1 MGSDDDTGKK
11 LAGKDRVLGDE
22 WVDWEGGGAEKEI
35 REGKRMF
42 LFLSLVVI
50 VAFILVIF
58 LLWYLVLPR
67 FEMYGLAYARILT
80 IAIIA
85 VASFFFLWY
94 VLLVAAILFR
104 KNYLSVCLQ
113 SRPNLFFALYPFV
126 MRLARMVGI
135 SRDRLSHSF
144 IKVSNILAGTA
155 PKAGNVLTLL
165 PRCLRKDIRQQIKD
179 ICADY
184 PGVVIYTAP
193 GGNVARKIIRDTN
206 PSAIVA
212 VACERD
218 LVSGIKD
225 IAPRIPVI
233 GIPNTRPMGPCKDT
247 AIDINEFR
255 TAIKFFCSGS

>member
-1 MGSDDDTGKK
+1 MGQDNDTESKP
-11 LAGKDRVLGDE
+11 AGKDRILGDE
-22 WVDWEGGGAEKEI
+22 WVDWEGKGSEQEI

-42 LFLSLVVI
+42 LLLSLVVI
-50 VAFILVIF
+50 VGFILVIF

-67 FEMYGLAYARILT
+67 FEMYGLTYARILT
-80 IAIIA
+80 ISIIA
-85 VASFFFLWY
+85 VATFFFLWY
-94 VLLVAAILFR
+94 MLLVVAILSR
-104 KNYLSVCLQ
+104 KSYLSVCLQ

-126 MRLARMVGI
+126 MRLARMIGI

-144 IKVSNILAGTA
+144 IKVSNMLAGAT
-155 PKAGNVLTLL
+155 PKAGNVLALL
-165 PRCLRKDIRQQIKD
+165 PRCLRKDIKQQIKD

-184 PGVVIYTAP
+184 PGVVMYTAP

-233 GIPNTRPMGPCKDT
+233 GIPNTRPSGPCKDT
-247 AIDINEFR
+247 SIDLNEFR
-255 TAIKFFCSGS
+255 SAIKFFCSRS